1 MPVILCGECA
11 DAYAPKTVRATM
23 GSIFHLPV
31 VHAKDAC
38 EAAEFYKAQGYC
50 AVGTHLHGKDAFDPN
65 VAWQKKT
72 LLVTGSEAR
81 GMSAELS
88 ELCDVLLKLP
98 MPGAA
103 ESLNAAVATGVFA
116 YTWLRLA

>member
-1 MPVILCGECA
+1 
-11 DAYAPKTVRATM
+11 
-23 GSIFHLPV
+23 
-31 VHAKDAC
+31 
-38 EAAEFYKAQGYC
+38 
-50 AVGTHLHGKDAFDPN
+50 
-65 VAWQKKT
+65 
-72 LLVTGSEAR
+72 
-81 GMSAELS
+81 MSAELS